1 MRALIEDLAFI
12 AKLVL
17 IAGCGIWLSAARADE
32 AAPRPAPALVTP
44 ASAR

>member
-17 IAGCGIWLSAARADE
+17 IAGCGIWLTAARADE
-32 AAPRPAPALVTP
+32 PAPRPAPALVTP